1 MGIYSHLSLAELYA
15 KRDQLLTQLEDAA
28 SGIASV
34 SVQGRNVAYHQ
45 NLSET
50 RRLLDAVQAAIAA
63 KEGRPTRRP
72 IYLV

>member
-1 MGIYSHLSLAELYA
+1 MGIYSHLSLFELYA
-15 KRDQLLTQLEDAA
+15 KRDQLLAQLEDAA
-28 SGIASV
+28 SGIASI
-34 SVQGRNVAYHQ
+34 SGQGRNVAYHQ